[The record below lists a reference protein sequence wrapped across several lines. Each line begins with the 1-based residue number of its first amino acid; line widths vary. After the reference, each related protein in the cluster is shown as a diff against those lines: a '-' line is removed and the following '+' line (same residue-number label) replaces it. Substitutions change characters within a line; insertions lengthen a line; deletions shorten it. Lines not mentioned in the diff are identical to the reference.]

1 METTST
7 QNLNGSSKAGKG
19 LGVSGFV
26 ISLVALVFW
35 LFVSAAAVLSAALGG
50 GMGLASF
57 WLIFSFAGLALSVL
71 GFVKANKAGAKKG
84 LAITGI
90 IIGLV
95 ATLLSISTVSG
106 VSKAQDE
113 FAKAGLGS
121 NIMETLKASN

>member
-1 METTST
+1 METATQQNVNVST
-7 QNLNGSSKAGKG
+7 GKG

-35 LFVSAAAVLSAALGG
+35 LFVSAAAILAAAIGG

-57 WLIFSFAGLALSVL
+57 WLLFSITGLALSVL
-71 GFVKANKAGAKKG
+71 GFIKANKAGAKKG
-84 LAITGI
+84 MAITGL
-90 IIGLV
+90 IIGLI
-95 ATLLSISTVSG
+95 ATLLSITTVAG

-121 NIMETLKASN
+121 NIMETLKAGN

>member
-1 METTST
+1 METAAQ
-7 QNLNGSSKAGKG
+7 QNVIVTSKAGKR

-57 WLIFSFAGLALSVL
+57 WLLFSITGLALSVL

-84 LAITGI
+84 LAITGL
-90 IIGLV
+90 IIGLI
-95 ATLLSISTVSG
+95 ATLLSITTVTG

-113 FAKAGLGS
+113 FSKAGLGE
-121 NIMETLKASN
+121 NIMETLKAGN